1 LIFNKFRSS
10 NTYDLQRDADASGTG
25 RYNVGRLI
33 ERRGPDG
40 KVVDLLAAITAD
52 CPRKAA
58 GYFSDRCGAK
68 CPLAGKIKKDYSVAV
83 VAVIDTSDGSSH
95 PT

>member
-1 LIFNKFRSS
+1 
-10 NTYDLQRDADASGTG
+10 
-25 RYNVGRLI
+25 
-33 ERRGPDG
+33 
-40 KVVDLLAAITAD
+40 VVDLLAAITAD